1 MELPETGTENEC
13 RPRQHLLGAL
23 LEHMVKNENAII
35 IWHFAFLIKCPA
47 QLVRLHKLPTWKGK
61 MKIQMDKLQES
72 ILDKLNLTF

>member
-35 IWHFAFLIKCPA
+35 IWHFAFLIEMSSPISEA
-47 QLVRLHKLPTWKGK
+47 
-61 MKIQMDKLQES
+61 S
-72 ILDKLNLTF
+72 